1 VQVTVF
7 DSAGSVVTSFTG
19 DVTLAI
25 GNDPGVLRARL
36 SGRSQAAAAAGVA
49 TFSDLSIDQI
59 GDGYTLV
66 ATISGGSVTKES
78 TPFNITVL

>member
-1 VQVTVF
+1 MF

-25 GNDPGVLRARL
+25 GNDPGVLKARL
-36 SGRSQAAAAAGVA
+36 WGRSPAAAAAGVA

>member
-1 VQVTVF
+1 VF

-59 GDGYTLV
+59 GTGYTLIAAIV
-66 ATISGGSVTKES
+66 GGSVTKES